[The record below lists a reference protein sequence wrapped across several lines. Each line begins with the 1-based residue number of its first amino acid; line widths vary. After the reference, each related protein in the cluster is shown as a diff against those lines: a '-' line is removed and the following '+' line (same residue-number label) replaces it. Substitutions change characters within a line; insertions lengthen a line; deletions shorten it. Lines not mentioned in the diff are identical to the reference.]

1 MSEESINKRLL
12 DIYGISASEATYYWK
27 DMTYI
32 EALRNKID
40 KATKLQKKLMDMP
53 MLKRDSQRIKMIG
66 EDIARNNLLLKEIS

>member
-1 MSEESINKRLL
+1 MYL
-12 DIYGISASEATYYWK
+12 YAISQSEATYYWK

-32 EALRNKID
+32 QVLRDKIA

-53 MLKRDSQRIKMIG
+53 MLKRDSQRIKRIG